1 MAFGKGRSPAR
12 KIDWESQIG
21 RRLKLRDLHVFMTV
35 VQRGS
40 MAKAADQLGVS
51 QPAISEVIADIEHAL
66 DVRLLDR
73 SPQGIEPNIYGRAL
87 MKRCTVV
94 FDELKQGISDLAALA
109 DPAVGEIRVG
119 CSESVAASIL
129 QPIIR
134 RFSKLYPRI
143 ALAVCHSESPT
154 LELPHLRDRCVDL
167 CLVRLRKLQTDEHA
181 DLNVEVLFDDES
193 VVAVGQQGRW
203 ASRNKVDVA
212 DLVDEP
218 WILTPPDSQTYLVL
232 AEAFGTRGLDM
243 PRACLT
249 TFSVHLRTSLVATGD
264 FVTVLPGS
272 ILRFNADQFAVK
284 ALPIELPGRPWPVA
298 AVTLKNRTLSPAVRQ
313 FIDHVRAF
321 TQSMSARSVPERE
334 PA

>member
-1 MAFGKGRSPAR
+1 VAR

-21 RRLKLRDLHVFMTV
+21 RRLKLRDLHVLMTV

-51 QPAISEVIADIEHAL
+51 QPAISEVIADIEHVL
-66 DVRLLDR
+66 GVRLLDR

-87 MKRCTVV
+87 IKRCTVV
-94 FDELKQGISDLAALA
+94 FDELKQGISDLAALS

-143 ALAVCHSESPT
+143 ALQVCHSESPT

-167 CLVRLRKLQTDEHA
+167 CLVRLRNLQTDAHA

-193 VVAVGQQGRW
+193 IVGAGMQSRW
-203 ASRNKVDVA
+203 ANRDEVELSE
-212 DLVDEP
+212 LVNEP
-218 WILTPPDSQTYLVL
+218 WIMTPPDSQTYLVL
-232 AEAFGTRGLDM
+232 AQAFRANGCDM
-243 PRACLT
+243 PRPCLT
-249 TFSVHLRTSLVATGD
+249 TFSVHLRTSLVATSD
-264 FVTVLPGS
+264 FVTILPGS
-272 ILRFNADQFAVK
+272 ILRFNPDQYAVK

-313 FIDHVRAF
+313 FIDHVREF
-321 TQSMSARSVPERE
+321 TQSMSAKSAREKE